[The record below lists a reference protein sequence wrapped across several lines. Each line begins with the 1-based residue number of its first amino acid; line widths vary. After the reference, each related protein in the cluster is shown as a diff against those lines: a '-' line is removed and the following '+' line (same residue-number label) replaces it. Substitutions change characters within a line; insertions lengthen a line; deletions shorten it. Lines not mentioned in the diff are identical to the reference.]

1 MTGFFFSVV
10 LVSKENDLD
19 SNPSSIDTDMEDN
32 LSRDVINEQF
42 DPLALATPVADSVLI
57 NPATVDVDLENVSL
71 TENEDYLS
79 DNLSHIHLLHPPVN
93 NDPNF
98 NHRHTLPHDANE
110 VRPRS
115 SVLHYFAGA
124 STSNPLKS
132 SPSKPISTPSPT
144 NSSVGTSFDMNQEM
158 TFLCDLMTPPTS
170 SALRPSISAQ
180 SNPNFF
186 DEQWS
191 N

>member
-1 MTGFFFSVV
+1 MIFLRLFF

-19 SNPSSIDTDMEDN
+19 SNASSIDTDMEDN
-32 LSRDVINEQF
+32 LSQDVINEQF
-42 DPLALATPVADSVLI
+42 DPLAMATPVADSVLI
-57 NPATVDVDLENVSL
+57 TPANVDVDLENVSL
-71 TENEDYLS
+71 NENDDYLS
-79 DNLSHIHLLHPPVN
+79 DNLSHIHLLHPPVS

-98 NHRHTLPHDANE
+98 NHRTTLTNDTHNI
-110 VRPRS
+110 RPRS
-115 SVLHYFAGA
+115 SVLHYFAD
-124 STSNPLKS
+124 TSSSNQLKT

-170 SALRPSISAQ
+170 SALRPSISTQ

-186 DEQWS
+186 DEQW
-191 N
+191 NT